1 MNGSIDA
8 GQEQAQQK
16 PRQRKVS
23 QPLIRRLLSREE
35 VAECL
40 GISTWKVDDMIEK
53 GELPHVSIGRRKL
66 VDIQDL
72 DEWIEKHKEGGN
84 GQSLQTEELENLV
97 DKILRQR
104 QGHQRKHRN
113 RKRDRG
119 RQNP

>member
-23 QPLIRRLLSREE
+23 QPLIRRLLSQEE

-40 GISTWKVDDMIEK
+40 VISTWKVDDMIEK

-72 DEWIEKHKEGGN
+72 DEWIEKYKEGGN

-104 QGHQRKHRN
+104 
-113 RKRDRG
+113 
-119 RQNP
+119 